1 MFNFDHSFPNKVNK
15 YIISKL
21 SNIGENIKTLVE
33 NENKFLKKINED
45 QLKNIEDKNSKE
57 LEYEK
62 IIRDMKNKEREYL
75 NILEIERKNY
85 KYLEKFLENFEE
97 DNQQKLNDSET
108 KLNELIKENNSL
120 KNKKTI
126 MSEDLSVN
134 GLKSDFVL
142 VKNKLNEY
150 KTALES
156 LNIQIF
162 INEQANTIDKSI
174 NLLNSKFDELYNKLE
189 QLIMTNFSN
198 YEEKLNNYKKDIKEA
213 NFEITKLKI
222 ELAKEQNNNSL
233 LNKQLENEKKNYE
246 GIQSLLKEK
255 NSLNKVQE
263 ERINLQI
270 KEIEEFKQKKADLEV
285 SLNDNIV
292 KYKLKEEENEVIL
305 SVFSNVVAKKRE
317 RYELNIKK
325 LSADVRGEI
334 ERLNK
339 KYTFFK

>member
-1 MFNFDHSFPNKVNK
+1 
-15 YIISKL
+15 
-21 SNIGENIKTLVE
+21 
-33 NENKFLKKINED
+33 
-45 QLKNIEDKNSKE
+45 
-57 LEYEK
+57 
-62 IIRDMKNKEREYL
+62 
-75 NILEIERKNY
+75 
-85 KYLEKFLENFEE
+85 
-97 DNQQKLNDSET
+97 
-108 KLNELIKENNSL
+108 
-120 KNKKTI
+120 